1 MNICVIAN
9 DESTIE
15 VMDASWQSCEHFSSM
30 GSPTRTRKLKHS
42 QLQDSNNSQRDGVG
56 GLTAVK
62 MVKYAVSDDG
72 KNGQF

>member
-1 MNICVIAN
+1 MVARCMRGNRVVLWVV
-9 DESTIE
+9 D
-15 VMDASWQSCEHFSSM
+15 
-30 GSPTRTRKLKHS
+30 G
-42 QLQDSNNSQRDGVG
+42 DGVG